1 MTFVLSVIG
10 RDTLW
15 VVADRRLS
23 YDDGRHP
30 DDDAVKIM
38 VLETTDGR
46 GLLAYAG
53 LGATPKGTQP
63 SEWMSAVL
71 RGRGGMTFDQALGAL
86 SDAATRELPKHLALL
101 PGGGHFI
108 VVPAFVRGIGA
119 RLYTIENV
127 VDRKTGRHWYRYTY
141 HHRPL
146 PGSPS
151 PRIGVAGSGGFYFHR
166 KGGTWRR
173 DLMRLVKAHD
183 RGKVSA
189 HLVADELAKLN
200 YEAHRN
206 VRDGTVGP
214 RCIVAWRRRPEARK
228 DRPAGQHQFYTG
240 VDRDRNCPSIPTISR
255 GADMQALVDIF
266 MGQFQRKI
274 AEHGVAAGAS
284 DFDYGEL
291 GRLLAGIPDQPDEKL
306 R

>member
-71 RGRGGMTFDQALGAL
+71 RGRGGMTFDQALDAL

-108 VVPAFVRGIGA
+108 VVPAF
-119 RLYTIENV
+119 
-127 VDRKTGRHWYRYTY
+127 GRVSE
-141 HHRPL
+141 
-146 PGSPS
+146 PGSTPS
-151 PRIGVAGSGGFYFHR
+151 RTWSTVRPGDTGTAIHIITGHCQARRVHGSAWQARAAFTFTVRAGPGG
-166 KGGTWRR
+166 
-173 DLMRLVKAHD
+173 
-183 RGKVSA
+183 
-189 HLVADELAKLN
+189 E
-200 YEAHRN
+200 
-206 VRDGTVGP
+206 
-214 RCIVAWRRRPEARK
+214 I
-228 DRPAGQHQFYTG
+228 
-240 VDRDRNCPSIPTISR
+240 
-255 GADMQALVDIF
+255 
-266 MGQFQRKI
+266 
-274 AEHGVAAGAS
+274 
-284 DFDYGEL
+284 
-291 GRLLAGIPDQPDEKL
+291 
-306 R
+306 